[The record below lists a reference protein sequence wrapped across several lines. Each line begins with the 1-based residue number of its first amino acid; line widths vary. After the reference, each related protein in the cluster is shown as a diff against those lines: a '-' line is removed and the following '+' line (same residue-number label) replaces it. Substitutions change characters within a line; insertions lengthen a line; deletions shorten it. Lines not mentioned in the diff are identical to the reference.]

1 MVTIPPPLAPFLPE
15 ARADELA
22 AAGRFA
28 DDLPGI
34 RAAYGLLSADWDATI
49 ERARPLGAR
58 LDERVGGEW
67 SFVETMRHLVFVTDV
82 WVGEV
87 IEDSPSP
94 PHPLGMPPGFLPPSV
109 VADMGITVD
118 ARPTLDEVV
127 ALHADRRAQVELVLD
142 GLTPEGL
149 DRTCTSSRGPFQV
162 VAALQVVLFETWAHH
177 QYATRDLAAIEGQ

>member
-1 MVTIPPPLAPFLPE
+1 VVSVPPPLAPFLPQE
-15 ARADELA
+15 RAEELA
-22 AAGRFA
+22 TAGRFA

-34 RAAYGLLSADWDATI
+34 RAAYARLGDDWDATI
-49 ERARPLGAR
+49 EGARPLGAR

-67 SFVETMRHLVFVTDV
+67 SFVQTIRHLVFVTDL

-87 IEDSPSP
+87 IEEAPSP
-94 PHPLGMPPGFLPPSV
+94 PHPLGMPPDFLPPPV
-109 VADMGITVD
+109 VADMGLTVD

-127 ALHADRRAQVELVLD
+127 ALLAERRAQVERVLD

-149 DRTCTSSRGPFQV
+149 RRTCESRRGPFQV

-177 QYATRDLAAIEGQ
+177 QFATRDLAVLEQE